1 MIDWNTSTYFSM
13 HEFKCSHTGKCDMNP
28 EFIDKLNDL
37 RLAFG
42 KPMKINS
49 GFRDVT
55 HPIEAKKKNGG
66 GAHTTGKAAD
76 ISVARG
82 DAFYLL
88 SLALQKGF
96 TGIGIAQKGSGA
108 SRFIHLD
115 TIENTEGRPRPT
127 IWSY

>member
-1 MIDWNTSTYFSM
+1 MMDWNTSTYFSI
-13 HEFKCSHTGKCDMNP
+13 HEFKCSHTGKCEMDSD
-28 EFIDKLNDL
+28 FVSKLNDL
-37 RLAFG
+37 RMAYG

-55 HPIEAKKKNGG
+55 HPIEAKKSSP

-76 ISVARG
+76 ISVSRG

-108 SRFIHLD
+108 SRFLHLD
-115 TIENTEGRPRPT
+115 TIENSSERPRPT

>member
-1 MIDWNTSTYFSM
+1 MDWNLSTYFTQY
-13 HEFKCSHTGKCDMNP
+13 EFKCSHTGQCDMDP
-28 EFIDKLNDL
+28 DFISELNEL
-37 RLAFG
+37 RTAFG

-49 GFRDVT
+49 GYRSIT
-55 HPIEAKKKNGG
+55 HPIERKKQTP
-66 GAHTTGKAAD
+66 GAHTTGQAAD

>member
-1 MIDWNTSTYFSM
+1 MMDWNTSAYFNQ
-13 HEFKCSHTGKCDMNP
+13 HEFTCSHTGKCDMDSN
-28 EFIDKLNDL
+28 FINKLNEL
-37 RLAFG
+37 RVAFG
-42 KPMKINS
+42 KPMRITS

-55 HPIEAKKKNGG
+55 HPIEAKKSSP

-108 SRFIHLD
+108 SRFLHLD
-115 TIENTEGRPRPT
+115 TIENSPERPRPT

>member
-1 MIDWNTSTYFSM
+1 MDSDFVS
-13 HEFKCSHTGKCDMNP
+13 
-28 EFIDKLNDL
+28 KLNDL
-37 RLAFG
+37 RMAYG

-55 HPIEAKKKNGG
+55 HPIEAKKSSP

-76 ISVARG
+76 ISVSRG

-108 SRFIHLD
+108 SRFLHLD
-115 TIENTEGRPRPT
+115 TIENSSERPRPT

>member
-1 MIDWNTSTYFSM
+1 MDWNTSTYFSM

-28 EFIDKLNDL
+28 EFIDKLNNL

-76 ISVARG
+76 ISVARE

-96 TGIGIAQKGSGA
+96 TGIGIQQKGSG
-108 SRFIHLD
+108 RFIHLD
-115 TIENTEGRPRPT
+115 TLQNTEERPRPT